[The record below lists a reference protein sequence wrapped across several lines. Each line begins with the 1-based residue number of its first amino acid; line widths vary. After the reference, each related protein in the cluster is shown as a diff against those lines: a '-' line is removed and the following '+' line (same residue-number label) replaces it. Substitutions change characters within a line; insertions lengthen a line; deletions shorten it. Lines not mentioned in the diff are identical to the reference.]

1 MGKLDIIEENIS
13 KLEDIA
19 TEITQNKTEQKKN
32 LMKKWLKTFPNL
44 VKAILFFFSFNIL
57 LPKFVLVPIYHVKM
71 WFQRL

>member
-19 TEITQNKTEQKKN
+19 TEITQNKTEQKKKFDEKVVEN
-32 LMKKWLKTFPNL
+32 FSKFGESYS
-44 VKAILFFFSFNIL
+44 FFFSFNIL

>member
-32 LMKKWLKTFPNL
+32 LTKKWLKTFPNL
-44 VKAILFFFSFNIL
+44 VKAILFFF
-57 LPKFVLVPIYHVKM
+57 
-71 WFQRL
+71 

>member
-44 VKAILFFFSFNIL
+44 VKAILFFFHLIFCCQNLS
-57 LPKFVLVPIYHVKM
+57 
-71 WFQRL
+71 WFLYIM